1 MGRRKGGLTELLEVA
16 SKLPRK
22 VSAGLA
28 PATFIAFHLIAVA
41 FAPAGAVISTR
52 SISDGL

>member
-1 MGRRKGGLTELLEVA
+1 MGRRKGALTELLEVA

-22 VSAGLA
+22 VSGGLA